1 MRAKYVL
8 TEVFVGLWRNV
19 TMTIAMIIT
28 MAVSLTMLGASLML
42 YLQVG
47 DMKDFYY
54 DKVQVSVFLT
64 SDITEQQRS
73 DLEATLKGNPAVQS
87 VFYEDQDTAYKRFQ
101 EQFADLPDLV
111 KSVGKESLPASFR
124 VTLKDPQKSDV
135 FTRELELKAGL
146 NSADDTSTS
155 PSPDTSASAAP
166 SPSASKT
173 GTTTTTTTAADAP
186 IEGIKQVVDQKKLLE
201 KIFGIISSIQS
212 MALVV
217 SIAMGIAA
225 LLLVANTI
233 QVAAYSKRR
242 EVAVMKL
249 VGASN
254 WFIQAPFVLEAVFA
268 AMLGAFLAFLALI
281 AGKIFLMDGS
291 LKELNQVLTPLSWGR
306 VLLMLPMLAGI
317 GAVVSAVTGWFT
329 LRAYIKK

>member
-47 DMKDFYY
+47 EMKDWYY
-54 DKVQVSVFLT
+54 ARVQVSVFLT
-64 SDITEQQRS
+64 PEITDQQRA
-73 DLEATLKGNPAVQS
+73 DLESKLKSDPAVEK
-87 VFYEDQDTAYKRFQ
+87 VFYEDQTTAYNRFK
-101 EQFADLPDLV
+101 EQFRDLPDLV
-111 KSVGKESLPASFR
+111 KSVGPESLPASFR
-124 VTLKDPQKSDV
+124 VTLKDPEKSAQ
-135 FTRELELKAGL
+135 FATALEAAAGL
-146 NSADDTSTS
+146 NQGDT
-155 PSPDTSASAAP
+155 DTAASP
-166 SPSASKT
+166 SPSASASAGAST
-173 GTTTTTTTAADAP
+173 GTGATNNTAAAAADQP
-186 IEGIKQVVDQKKLLE
+186 IAGIKQVVDQKKLLE

-212 MALVV
+212 MSLIV
-217 SIAMGIAA
+217 SVAMGVAA

-268 AMLGAFLAFLALI
+268 AVLGSLLAFLALV

-291 LKELNQVLTPLSWGR
+291 LSELQQIITPIKWGT
-306 VLLMLPMLAGI
+306 VMLMLPVLAGI
-317 GAVVSAVTGWFT
+317 GALISAVTGWVT